1 MKHNVKNDK
10 DYALGCINDGTIY
23 IRGDYETSPDGK
35 SYSDKGMADLAH
47 DMSERF
53 GRFTGGFNKL
63 SDKEISDNLPNIVRI
78 LANVQYYGTIFD
90 SLSMSFIRNAGVTPF
105 DFKPGERYANEFD
118 KTKE

>member
-35 SYSDKGMADLAH
+35 GYSDKGMAELAH

-90 SLSMSFIRNAGVTPF
+90 SLSMNHIRDTGVTPF

-118 KTKE
+118 EIEE